1 MDTKNYDLKNVDGL
15 ILRGDNN
22 KIIFTKQRTL
32 LHDLDLLPYPAYE
45 LFPVKEV
52 YFKNSAMMY
61 SEEGMLATRRM
72 DINGSLGCSLVC
84 KFCYHLGITGDMK
97 YEKNKS
103 GEVENVSFDK
113 EEIIL
118 EI

>member
-1 MDTKNYDLKNVDGL
+1 MESAYKTIVDVLDALDTKNYDLKNVDGL

-52 YFKNSAMMY
+52 YFKNSALMY

-72 DINGSLGCSLVC
+72 DINGSIGCSLVC

-97 YEKNKS
+97 YKKIN
-103 GEVENVSFDK
+103 
-113 EEIIL
+113 L
-118 EI
+118 AML